1 MKRRPGATP
10 GRALRVTE
18 LLHQEIA
25 ELIRTEVKDPRLGL
39 VTVTGVDLTPD
50 YAHATVHFSV
60 LPDDDERVAETLRG
74 LRAASGFL
82 RSLVGR
88 RVRIHTTPELHF
100 VHDASSQRGIEMGR
114 PTIRVTLRRKPG
126 KGRPGCRMA
135 LRQVPPLQWQT
146 RFLPLL
152 ALRAMTTDR
161 THRA

>member
-1 MKRRPGATP
+1 M
-10 GRALRVTE
+10 
-18 LLHQEIA
+18 
-25 ELIRTEVKDPRLGL
+25 KDPRLGL

-114 PTIRVTLRRKPG
+114 LIDEANSRRAADDPG
-126 KGRPGCRMA
+126 DAATEAGEGAAGLSDGASASAASAMA
-135 LRQVPPLQWQT
+135 DKVSAPVGAARH
-146 RFLPLL
+146 
-152 ALRAMTTDR
+152 DD
-161 THRA
+161 

>member
-114 PTIRVTLRRKPG
+114 LIDEANSR
-126 KGRPGCRMA
+126 RPGCRMA